1 MHLLC
6 QLNGSA
12 GNRRCVLVHV
22 LQKLLQANYLTQ
34 DFKQTVNLLAT
45 HYPTSG
51 VGMEF
56 AFIFNNGESI

>member
-6 QLNGSA
+6 QLNGST
-12 GNRRCVLVHV
+12 GNRRYVLAHV

-34 DFKQTVNLLAT
+34 DFKQTFNLLAT
-45 HYPTSG
+45 HYPTPG

-56 AFIFNNGESI
+56 AFKFDNGESV

>member
-6 QLNGSA
+6 QLNGA
-12 GNRRCVLVHV
+12 TGNRRCVLVHV

-34 DFKQTVNLLAT
+34 DFKQTFDLQAT
-45 HYPTSG
+45 HYSTPG

-56 AFIFNNGESI
+56 AFKFNNGKSI

>member
-6 QLNGSA
+6 QLNGLT
-12 GNRRCVLVHV
+12 GNRCYLAVHV

-34 DFKQTVNLLAT
+34 DFKQTFDLQAT
-45 HYPTSG
+45 HYSTSG

-56 AFIFNNGESI
+56 AFKFNNGESI

>member
-6 QLNGSA
+6 QLTGSA

-22 LQKLLQANYLTQ
+22 LQKFLQANYSTQ
-34 DFKQTVNLLAT
+34 DFKQTFDLQAT
-45 HYPTSG
+45 HYSTPG

-56 AFIFNNGESI
+56 AFKFNNGESI